1 MNFHHNFVEK
11 LIKQNTM
18 RKEHENFKFIKN
30 DLQKKNKN
38 YIFQNNKTT
47 RLGFYI
53 VLTCLFIGVSMIV
66 AFTIS

>member
-1 MNFHHNFVEK
+1 MK
-11 LIKQNTM
+11 
-18 RKEHENFKFIKN
+18 REHENFKFIKN
-30 DLQKKNKN
+30 DLQQKNRN
-38 YIFQNNKTT
+38 YIFQNNKVT